1 MELEKNWKK
10 NNNSRINT
18 EIKNS
23 KDNVINKKINKN
35 NYNLS
40 NIHNIINFT
49 SNNINHKKLNLF
61 SFSTLK

>member
-35 NYNLS
+35 NYNLT

>member
-49 SNNINHKKLNLF
+49 TNNINHKKLNLF

>member
-10 NNNSRINT
+10 NSNSRINT

-35 NYNLS
+35 NYNLT

-61 SFSTLK
+61 SFFLF

>member
-1 MELEKNWKK
+1 MESEKNWKK

-35 NYNLS
+35 NYSLS

>member
-18 EIKNS
+18 EIKNN

-35 NYNLS
+35 NYNLT
-40 NIHNIINFT
+40 NIRNIINFT

-61 SFSTLK
+61 SFSILK

>member
-10 NNNSRINT
+10 NSNSRINT

-35 NYNLS
+35 NYNLT

>member
-10 NNNSRINT
+10 NSNSRINT

>member
-1 MELEKNWKK
+1 MESEKNWKK
-10 NNNSRINT
+10 NNISRINT

-61 SFSTLK
+61 SFSILK